1 MQKNNMQIFWDKI
14 ADTYWSVHDLEQLQR
29 ICVAEFLQHKKGTV
43 LELACG
49 NGKTIEMIDSYNPS
63 LEIKWI
69 DYNQAMISIAK
80 EKFPQYEFEC
90 ADILTYPIEENYDY
104 VICINSLHN
113 LPSKEM
119 IYSFLTKAKSFVK
132 PGGYLIFDIRNE
144 NNPFI
149 RYGYRKNRKKGLSFF
164 TLNPSSIIKK
174 LKPDFDVIAHRW
186 IYYTSL
192 SQAGVKQKSFLFRK
206 LYSLYLALTRLKYL
220 SPYQF
225 IILQKK
231 DV

>member
-69 DYNQAMISIAK
+69 DYNLAMISIAK
-80 EKFPQYEFEC
+80 EKFPKYDFEC
-90 ADILTYPIEENYDY
+90 ADILTDPIEESYNYI
-104 VICINSLHN
+104 ICINSLHN

-119 IYSFLTKAKSFVK
+119 IYSFLNKAKSLVK

-164 TLNPSSIIKK
+164 TLNPSGIIKK

-192 SQAGVKQKSFLFRK
+192 AQAGVKHKSFLFRK
-206 LYSLYLALTRLKYL
+206 LYSLYLGLTRLKYL